1 MRCRQENLA
10 TLKDSAPVQA
20 EKLYQDSNFTLLDK
34 IVFLAFLALLEEVVV
49 CSVKLHKIAD
59 PHIGLRYSS
68 GNITL
73 FLSTPIALA

>member
-10 TLKDSAPVQA
+10 GLKDSAPVQA
-20 EKLYQDSNFTLLDK
+20 EKLYQDSNFTFLDK
-34 IVFLAFLALLEEVVV
+34 IVALAFLALLEEVVV

-73 FLSTPIALA
+73 FLSTPMALT